1 MISQCKLYD
10 QYFFRQSIDEL
21 RSTDFPAM
29 LLFDDTEGIPL
40 TIALLPSGKLTVCY

>member
-10 QYFFRQSIDEL
+10 QYFSDNLYEL

-29 LLFDDTEGIPL
+29 FDDTEGIPL
-40 TIALLPSGKLTVCY
+40 TIPL